1 MRRSA
6 LSTAVVVA
14 MLLSILAISPATAA
28 EAKVGLGTA
37 GSYAVL
43 AGRAVT
49 NTGPTVVT
57 GNLGVSP
64 NNAVSGFPPGLVL
77 NGTIH
82 QGDAH
87 AGQAQADLTTAY
99 NDAAGRAC
107 DVSLTGQDLG
117 GMTLTSGVYCFSSS
131 AQLTGT
137 LTLDAEGDP
146 QAVFIFQIG
155 STLTTASASRV
166 VLINGA
172 QACNVYW
179 QVGSSATLGTGTTF
193 VGNILALTSITL
205 NTRATVQGR
214 VLARNGAVTLDNNT
228 ITRAECGEKVC
239 TTTLAGG
246 TYRSIFVPDGATCTL
261 VGVTVRGD
269 VTVGKGSRLFTRDG
283 TTIGGDVTSVGA
295 KTVRLITTNVGGLI
309 DLRGTT
315 GPIVIGFADC
325 LVDPV
330 AAGSILLIGNFGPIS
345 VCDMTVGGSLILR
358 NNRSFGISLRD
369 NDVADNFIVVD
380 SRGAFLDIRRNSV
393 GGYMSVRRN
402 TITNVFK
409 IKDNRIRGNLACYG
423 NSPDPTRSGNTVGG
437 ARLGECAA

>member
-1 MRRSA
+1 MIPA
-6 LSTAVVVA
+6 AVMAVT
-14 MLLSILAISPATAA
+14 LLSVFAVSPAAAA
-28 EAKVGLGTA
+28 EPKVGLGTA

-43 AGRAVT
+43 AGQAVT

-77 NGTIH
+77 GGTIH

-87 AGQAQADLTTAY
+87 AGQAQSDLTTAY
-99 NDAAGRAC
+99 NDASGRAC

-137 LTLDAEGDP
+137 LTLDAEGVP
-146 QAVFIFQIG
+146 NAVFIFQIG

-166 VLINGA
+166 ALINGA

-179 QVGSSATLGTGTTF
+179 QVGSSATLGTDTTF

-205 NTRATVQGR
+205 DTRASVHGR

-228 ITRAECGEKVC
+228 INRAECGEKVC
-239 TTTLAGG
+239 TTTLQGG
-246 TYRSIFVPDGATCTL
+246 TYRSVFVPDGATCTL
-261 VGVTVRGD
+261 DDVTVRGD

-283 TTIGGDVTSVGA
+283 TTIGGDVTGVGA
-295 KTVRLITTNVGGLI
+295 RTVRLITTDVGGDV
-309 DLRGTT
+309 DLGGTT
-315 GPIVIGFADC
+315 GPIVIGFEDC
-325 LVDPV
+325 LIDPIV
-330 AAGSILLIGNFGPIS
+330 GGSILLHRNFGPIS
-345 VCDMTVGGSLILR
+345 ICDMTVGGRLELR
-358 NNRSFGISLRD
+358 NNRSSDISLRD
-369 NDVADNFIVVD
+369 NDVADDLLVLDN
-380 SRGAFLDIRRNSV
+380 RGAWLDIRRNSV

-402 TITNVFK
+402 TITNLLK
-409 IKDNRIRGNLACYG
+409 IKDNRIVGDLLCYG
-423 NSPDPTRSGNTVGG
+423 NSPDPTQSGNTVGG